1 MNQHTSPSRWSP
13 DRLLADFEC
22 LELPLPTATAAP
34 GEPETEITATLVRPV
49 APRAGEPAGDPGPAP
64 TEQVR
69 DRAVLY
75 VHGWNDYFF
84 QAHLARFWTEQGYAF
99 HALDLRRY
107 GRSWRPGQFL
117 GYTTD
122 LTEYFD
128 EIDAAIDLIAADHPE
143 IVLMGHST
151 GGLISAL
158 WAAQRPGELAALVL
172 NSPWLDLQGT
182 PLLRAVGPLVV
193 NAIAAQ
199 TPTRVFS
206 LNDNGFYQ
214 RMINADEGEGEWHYD
229 LTLKSTPL
237 AQIRAGW
244 LKAVL
249 AGHQQVARGLHI
261 GVPVLVLSST
271 RTDFRRTWD
280 ASLAEADIVL
290 DVDQIAERSVRLGDL
305 VTLARVEG
313 AMHDVVLSHPPV
325 RKQAFALLA
334 QWLGAYV
341 PSASS
346 AAKQT

>member
-1 MNQHTSPSRWSP
+1 MRWT
-13 DRLLADFEC
+13 C
-22 LELPLPTATAAP
+22 GGTGAP
-34 GEPETEITATLVRPV
+34 G
-49 APRAGEPAGDPGPAP
+49 
-64 TEQVR
+64 
-69 DRAVLY
+69 
-75 VHGWNDYFF
+75 
-84 QAHLARFWTEQGYAF
+84 
-99 HALDLRRY
+99 
-107 GRSWRPGQFL
+107 GRGQFL

-151 GGLISAL
+151 GRADLGVVGGPAARGTGCAGAQLAVAGSAGHPP
-158 WAAQRPGELAALVL
+158 AAACGGAAGGQC
-172 NSPWLDLQGT
+172 DR
-182 PLLRAVGPLVV
+182 RADP
-193 NAIAAQ
+193 
-199 TPTRVFS
+199 PTRVFS

-290 DVDQIAERSVRLGDL
+290 DVDQIAERSVRLGGSGH
-305 VTLARVEG
+305 ARPG
-313 AMHDVVLSHPPV
+313 RGSDA
-325 RKQAFALLA
+325 
-334 QWLGAYV
+334 
-341 PSASS
+341 
-346 AAKQT
+346 